1 VAKPLLGQLA
11 LARGTVDRITHR
23 RGDTEWLEQAWADP
37 RTRVL
42 VVDDGKALVR
52 LGEGR
57 AELVFVPVEQAP
69 PGTRMLLGV
78 DADGVVYF
86 GVAGP
91 LPGLSGVAP
100 GGGLPGLS
108 GVAPGGGPPGPPD
121 GQGDVRAAALR
132 QVGALLGDRDAGL
145 FTHAVALANWHTS
158 HTHCPRCGTPTVPDP
173 SGHSTTCPRD
183 GTEHFPRT
191 DPAVIM
197 LVTDPDDRA
206 LLARNANWPG
216 RRVSIL
222 AGFVEPGES
231 AEQAV
236 VREVHEETGIAVGE
250 VGYLGSQPWPMPR
263 SLMLGFRATAVGGQ
277 QIRVDTEEI
286 AEARWFSRDELRASL
301 DTDEIRLPAPVSIAY
316 RIIESWYGEPL
327 PWSPEAASAWDALP
341 SAPAPSGSGPDA

>member
-1 VAKPLLGQLA
+1 MTGSKQELGQLA
-11 LARGTVDRITHR
+11 LSRGTVDRATHR
-23 RGDTEWLEQAWADP
+23 RGDTEWLDQAWADP

-52 LGEGR
+52 LGEGH

-78 DADGVVYF
+78 DADDVVYF

-91 LPGLSGVAP
+91 LPGLSGVTP
-100 GGGLPGLS
+100 GGGLPS
-108 GVAPGGGPPGPPD
+108 PPD
-121 GQGDVRAAALR
+121 GQHDNIRPAALR

-145 FTHAVALANWHTS
+145 LTHAVALANWHTS

-206 LLARNANWPG
+206 LLARNMNWPG

-236 VREVHEETGIAVGE
+236 VREVHEETGIVVGE
-250 VGYLGSQPWPMPR
+250 VCYLGSQPWPMPR

-277 QIRVDTEEI
+277 QISIDTEEI

-301 DTDEIRLPAPVSIAY
+301 DADEVRLPAPVSIAY

-341 SAPAPSGSGPDA
+341 ANGPPGKPASGPAARPAPPR